1 MNSYLPSKKIQRSTN
16 NCSKSS
22 FTTRFKKLPLSTSS
36 PGHSKACLPAGRGG
50 PRRRV
55 PCAQGRRP
63 GRCAIHLRHARRDIP
78 AGGHR
83 RLQARAVPR
92 RISPVQG
99 DHHRERRARGGAP
112 ARRRSHRRGFLR
124 RAQPSAARRSRDRSA
139 SGRCSFRMN
148 FQIQCKCR

>member
-1 MNSYLPSKKIQRSTN
+1 MNSYLSFKKLQRSTN
-16 NCSKSS
+16 CSSKSS
-22 FTTRFKKLPLSTSS
+22 VAGMKKLPLSTSP

-55 PCAQGRRP
+55 LCAQGRCP
-63 GRCAIHLRHARRDIP
+63 GRRAGHLRHARGDIP

-92 RISPVQG
+92 RISPVHG
-99 DHHRERRARGGAP
+99 DHHRERRPCGGAP
-112 ARRRSHRRGFLR
+112 ARRRSDRRGFLR

-139 SGRCSFRMN
+139 SGRCTFRMN
-148 FQIQCKCR
+148 FQIDPV